1 MCVNKVIIVLKN
13 RLKKAVFLAYILKKF
28 YLEKPTFAFRFLM
41 DTFGVSMGEAQKIID
56 RKRVFVEEVQ
66 LLKKS
71 ALIVGDIGI
80 VVFEGVSKGLKP
92 VFETEDFAVF
102 EKPSGVMIHPRKRSD
117 GYTLNDEIKSLY
129 GKDANAAH
137 RIDKST
143 SGLVLVGKHKQAE
156 IELKQL
162 FATRLIQK
170 SYLALVHGKVNDIML
185 INEKLKRDVET
196 SQIRLKVHV
205 DERGK
210 ESQTKITPLHYFSDK
225 NATLVEAIPYTGR
238 QHQIRAHLFHV
249 KHHIVGDPIYGI
261 NEEDAERFLD
271 GTMSTEE
278 QFQITGSSRLLLH
291 AQSLAFEY
299 KESAYKIESNFDAK
313 TEFYKLMKG

>member
-1 MCVNKVIIVLKN
+1 M
-13 RLKKAVFLAYILKKF
+13 AYTLKKF
-28 YLEKPTFAFRFLM
+28 VLEKPTLAFRFLM
-41 DTFGVSMGEAQKIID
+41 DTFDISMGEAQKMVD
-56 RKRVFVEEVQ
+56 KRRVFVEEEQ

-71 ALIVGDIGI
+71 ALIVGNIGV
-80 VVFEGVSKGLKP
+80 VVFEGNPKGLLP

-102 EKPSGVMIHPRKRSD
+102 EKPSGVMMHPRKRSD

-156 IELKQL
+156 IDLKRI
-162 FATRLIQK
+162 FATRQVQK
-170 SYLALVHGKVNDIML
+170 SYLALVHGKIDDVII

-210 ESQTKITPLHYFSDK
+210 SSQTKITPLHYFVDK

-238 QHQIRAHLFHV
+238 QHQIRVHLFHV
-249 KHHIVGDPIYGI
+249 KHHIVGDPLYGI
-261 NEEDAERFLD
+261 DEVCAEKFLD
-271 GTMSTEE
+271 GLMSEEE
-278 QFQITGSSRLLLH
+278 QFELTKSSRLLLH
-291 AQSLAFEY
+291 AQSLTFEY
-299 KESAYKIESNFDAK
+299 KGIPYKIESTFDAK
-313 TEFYKLMKG
+313 TIFYNLMKGSK

>member
-1 MCVNKVIIVLKN
+1 
-13 RLKKAVFLAYILKKF
+13 
-28 YLEKPTFAFRFLM
+28 
-41 DTFGVSMGEAQKIID
+41 
-56 RKRVFVEEVQ
+56 
-66 LLKKS
+66 
-71 ALIVGDIGI
+71 
-80 VVFEGVSKGLKP
+80 
-92 VFETEDFAVF
+92 
-102 EKPSGVMIHPRKRSD
+102 VMIHPRKRSD

-156 IELKQL
+156 IELKQI
-162 FATRLIQK
+162 FATRQVQK
-170 SYLALVHGKVNDIML
+170 SYLALVHGKIDGDMM

-210 ESQTKITPLHYFSDK
+210 ASQTKIIPLNYFSDK

-249 KHHIVGDPIYGI
+249 KHNIVGDPIYGVS
-261 NEEDAERFLD
+261 EEDAERFLD
-271 GTMSTEE
+271 GTMSLDE
-278 QFQITGSSRLLLH
+278 QMMVTHSSRLLLH

-299 KESAYKIESNFDAK
+299 KGVLYKIESNFDAK
-313 TEFYKLMKG
+313 TEFYKLMRG

>member
-1 MCVNKVIIVLKN
+1 M
-13 RLKKAVFLAYILKKF
+13 AYTLKKF
-28 YLEKPTFAFRFLM
+28 ILEKPTPAFRFLM

-56 RKRVFVEEVQ
+56 RRRLFVEEEQ

-71 ALIVGDIGI
+71 ALIVGNIGV
-80 VVFEGVSKGLKP
+80 VVFEGDSKGLKP

-156 IELKQL
+156 IELKYI
-162 FATRLIQK
+162 FASRQVQK
-170 SYLALVHGKVNDIML
+170 SYLALAHGKVEDTIL
-185 INEKLKRDVET
+185 IDEKLKRDVET

-210 ESQTKITPLHYFSDK
+210 ASQTKITPLHYFVDK
-225 NATLVEAIPYTGR
+225 HATLVEAIPYTGR

-261 NEEDAERFLD
+261 SEEDAERFLD
-271 GTMSTEE
+271 GTMSPDE
-278 QFQITGSSRLLLH
+278 QLEITQSSRLLLH

-299 KESAYKIESNFDAK
+299 KGVSYNIESTYDAK